1 MVDRIQINVPTYMQ
15 LDGQW
20 QIVLPGTVCD
30 VPSAA
35 SFTGGTAAPATV
47 VNETAGALAS
57 HGKPTPVRN
66 VRTR

>member
-1 MVDRIQINVPTYMQ
+1 MADRIVINVPTYMV

-20 QIVLPGTVCD
+20 QIVYPGSVVD

-35 SFTGGTAAPATV
+35 SFTAVSTVIADAAGT
-47 VNETAGALAS
+47 LRS